1 MYQEYFYFI
10 SDDFRKKHFNCDYGT
25 PPKVVKI
32 QQSRSIMILF
42 GNHTLNST
50 GVSKFTWST
59 VLFCE
64 YRSLI
69 NKGTLYNYQI
79 RIPLSFQCICPF
91 SRLKQL
97 TYFYRWRVGKG
108 YKHAT
113 FLLFMSIY

>member
-1 MYQEYFYFI
+1 MYQEYFYLI
-10 SDDFRKKHFNCDYGT
+10 SDDFRKKHFSCDYGT

-69 NKGTLYNYQI
+69 NKSNSLSLSNTHSSQFSMYMPFFQI
-79 RIPLSFQCICPF
+79 KAVNLLFSVADGSIFICRGF
-91 SRLKQL
+91 
-97 TYFYRWRVGKG
+97 
-108 YKHAT
+108 KHAT
-113 FLLFMSIY
+113 F